1 MHAGAPLPP
10 DIVVRP
16 LTEAD
21 LRAYKALRDEML
33 EAHPDAFNSDAE
45 TEIAK
50 PAVVYLG
57 RLGDEGSDG
66 GHFLLGA
73 FAGRE
78 LIGAIGCD
86 RDPRRKVHHLAHII
100 GMMVRPAWRGRSV
113 GRALLAQAM
122 ARARAAGVDALT
134 LTVTVGNG
142 PAEALYESMGFRRY
156 GVLEDAM
163 RHRGRSYAKALMV
176 ARLT

>member
-1 MHAGAPLPP
+1 MRQAGAPPA
-10 DIVVRP
+10 DVAVRP

-33 EAHPDAFNSDAE
+33 EAHPDAFTSDAE

-57 RLGDEGSDG
+57 RLGDESDG

-78 LIGAIGCD
+78 LVGAIGCD
-86 RDPRRKVHHLAHII
+86 RDPRAKVHHLAHII

-122 ARARAAGVDALT
+122 ARARAAGVEALT

-142 PAEALYESMGFRRY
+142 SAEGLYESMGFRRY

-176 ARLT
+176 VRLA